1 MGPLLRLWPFDALRK
16 RLLSSGSE
24 SLCEIEEGML
34 KLEYLYNQQIINI
47 LFDKGICRATYKIY
61 CSPAMIRASS
71 VEFLYWEGVFL
82 VLHML
87 HIVQ

>member
-47 LFDKGICRATYKIY
+47 LFDKGICRATY